1 MTNNFELVKQNL
13 SALNEYAFSRLYKH
27 MQDKTVGL
35 ISAYRKS
42 NPRKVNQENQNSLK
56 QDVKARG
63 LSWNEIN
70 GYYLEAGE
78 DEAKKERTLVIYSDE
93 SKESMKKW
101 LVPLGQKYNQDSI
114 LIVVDGQGYLVG
126 AVGDDNLKP
135 YEEVSIGNFT
145 ASKAGDIYSQ
155 RGKDTFVFE
164 SILPDSMAGAYS
176 RKAFSQNYVN
186 DTDSFETV
194 LEKLV
199 KRIKKASLI
208 MEEFEADNVAALADY
223 MGVQPDEVK
232 ELDLDLYGIPMYEV
246 EGEEWAVT
254 DDYDLCETAAK
265 EDVANLIDELG
276 IESLNWYNMGG
287 MENYLDADWFEQ
299 AREESNESYAQD
311 IHDSEFNRFVEELKE
326 LGLNPD
332 DPNYELDNED
342 GDHSAA
348 IADLASAMKKLQ
360 EDDPIEWYI
369 NNFGK
374 EDLNYLIKK
383 GAVSIDTNKAAE
395 EAISVDGLGHI
406 LSGYDGKMVEHEFEG
421 KTYYMFRNN

>member
-164 SILPDSMAGAYS
+164 SILPDTMAGAYS

-232 ELDLDLYGIPMYEV
+232 ELSWDYYGIPMYEV

-265 EDVANLIDELG
+265 EDVAGLIDELG
-276 IESLNWYNMGG
+276 IESLIWDNMGG
-287 MENYLDADWFEQ
+287 LENYLDAGWFEE
-299 AREESNESYAQD
+299 AMREYYQSYAED
-311 IHDSEFNRFVEELKE
+311 IESESALSDEYENRLQEEMAEAGVETVEDFVDHFVED
-326 LGLNPD
+326 NM
-332 DPNYELDNED
+332 NYYGN
-342 GDHSAA
+342 AV
-348 IADLASAMKKLQ
+348 K
-360 EDDPIEWYI
+360 WYI
-369 NNFGK
+369 GEYGK
-374 EDLNYLIKK
+374 EDFNHLIKK
-383 GAVSIDTNKAAE
+383 GAVSIDTDKAAE
-395 EAISVDGLGHI
+395 EVISVDGLGHI
-406 LSGYDGKMVEHEFEG
+406 LSGYDGEMVEHEFEG
-421 KTYYMFRNN
+421 KTYYMFRQN